1 MLVSKGAT
9 PAARSPS
16 PLACVAIASGAF
28 IVPLAMSASISPSP
42 NHPRIL
48 FWYWSLRK
56 PFFKPKDWVLPVTW
70 LGIEAALA
78 TAAYRLLR
86 SPASTSRTRALG
98 WLGWNIT
105 QIGGWSRLFF
115 RRRDLRFST
124 VAAAATVAS
133 AAQYVREAKRVDPV
147 AARAGI
153 PFLAWV
159 SFATVLTGTIWAI
172 NRKW

>member
-9 PAARSPS
+9 PTARSPS
-16 PLACVAIASGAF
+16 LLACVAVASGAF
-28 IVPLAMSASISPSP
+28 IVPLAMSASSSPSP

-56 PFFKPKDWVLPVTW
+56 PFLKPKDRVIPGTW

-86 SPASTSRTRALG
+86 SPPSTARTRELC

-115 RRRDLRFST
+115 KRRDLGFST
-124 VAAAATVAS
+124 VPAAAMVAS
-133 AAQYVREAKRVDPV
+133 AAQYVREAKRVDPL

-172 NRKW
+172 N